1 MKCPLHTNMANELAE
16 CDAGCALLM
25 NMREN
30 GNVRACA
37 VAVIASKVDS
47 PLGYWLHRKYVL
59 PANVVQEGADE

>member
-16 CDAGCALLM
+16 CDPWCALLM
-25 NMREN
+25 DMREN
-30 GNVRACA
+30 ENVRACA

-47 PLGYWLHRKYVL
+47 PLGYWLHKKYVL

>member
-1 MKCPLHTNMANELAE
+1 MKCPLHTNMAGEFFDCNPECAWLMSMSDNE
-16 CDAGCALLM
+16 
-25 NMREN
+25 
-30 GNVRACA
+30 NVRACA